1 MTDDEVLRKAREFLV
16 RGWCQGA
23 RARNANG
30 EAVDPLHKSAVAWCI
45 MGALDVALGKT
56 QGPRD
61 SDHLLLLLKDA
72 SGLDHSRPMS
82 FYNDRKGTTLE
93 WVLGLY
99 DRALAKMV
107 PSPI

>member
-1 MTDDEVLRKAREFLV
+1 MTDEEVLLRAREFLV

-23 RARNANG
+23 RARDANG
-30 EAVDPLHKSAVAWCI
+30 LAVDPTHKSAVAWCI

-61 SDHLLLLLKDA
+61 SDHLLLLLKNA
-72 SGLDHSRPMS
+72 NGLDYSRPMS
-82 FYNDRKGTTLE
+82 FYNDRDLATLE

-107 PSPI
+107 PSPA